1 MRDLPKFVYETPNGY
16 QYKTAFMHLFDM
28 PEVDVIE
35 SPLTCCA
42 SSNNYVNMVMSMFY
56 NELISIPYVEIY
68 NRRGLSYYDLKKDYI
83 EIPLHN
89 YGSDCNI
96 IAMINPKDLI
106 NYDMTKIC
114 KEVYTTIH
122 FTWDKYKNR
131 QGVITEIGKLKFLND
146 ILKQK
151 ANATGKR

>member
-1 MRDLPKFVYETPNGY
+1 MRDLPKFVYETLNGY

-28 PEVDVIE
+28 PEVDVIDTR
-35 SPLTCCA
+35 SIA
-42 SSNNYVNMVMSMFY
+42 SDNEYVNMVMGMFY

-68 NRRGLSYYDLKKDYI
+68 NKRGVSSYDLKKDYI
-83 EIPLHN
+83 EIPLHY
-89 YGSDCNI
+89 YGSNCCI
-96 IAMINPKDLI
+96 VAMINPKDLI

-114 KEVYTTIH
+114 KEVHTTIH

-151 ANATGKR
+151 ANATSKR

>member
-28 PEVDVIE
+28 PEVDVIDTR
-35 SPLTCCA
+35 SIA
-42 SSNNYVNMVMSMFY
+42 SDNEYVNMVMGMFY

-83 EIPLHN
+83 EIPLHY
-89 YGSDCNI
+89 YGSNCCI
-96 IAMINPKDLI
+96 VAMINPKDLI

-114 KEVYTTIH
+114 KEVHTTIH

-131 QGVITEIGKLKFLND
+131 QGVITEIGKLKFLID

-151 ANATGKR
+151 ANATSKR

>member
-1 MRDLPKFVYETPNGY
+1 
-16 QYKTAFMHLFDM
+16 
-28 PEVDVIE
+28 
-35 SPLTCCA
+35 
-42 SSNNYVNMVMSMFY
+42 MVMGMFY

-68 NRRGLSYYDLKKDYI
+68 NKRGVSSYDLKKDYI
-83 EIPLHN
+83 EIPLHY
-89 YGSDCNI
+89 YGSNCCI
-96 IAMINPKDLI
+96 VAMINPKDLI

-114 KEVYTTIH
+114 KEVHTTIH

-151 ANATGKR
+151 ANATSKR

>member
-28 PEVDVIE
+28 PEVDVIDTR
-35 SPLTCCA
+35 SIA
-42 SSNNYVNMVMSMFY
+42 SDNEYVNMVMGMFY

-68 NRRGLSYYDLKKDYI
+68 NKRGVSSYDLKKDYI
-83 EIPLHN
+83 EIPLHY
-89 YGSDCNI
+89 YGSNCCI
-96 IAMINPKDLI
+96 VAMINPKDLI

-151 ANATGKR
+151 ANATSKR

>member
-28 PEVDVIE
+28 PEVDVIDTR
-35 SPLTCCA
+35 SIA
-42 SSNNYVNMVMSMFY
+42 SDNEYVNMVMGMFY

-68 NRRGLSYYDLKKDYI
+68 NKRGVSSYDLKKDYI
-83 EIPLHN
+83 EIPLHY
-89 YGSDCNI
+89 YGSNCCI
-96 IAMINPKDLI
+96 VAMINPKDLI

-114 KEVYTTIH
+114 KEVHTTIH

-151 ANATGKR
+151 ANATSKR

>member
-1 MRDLPKFVYETPNGY
+1 MRDLPKFVYETINGY
-16 QYKTAFMHLFDM
+16 QYRTAFMHLFDM
-28 PEVDVIE
+28 TEVDVIDTR
-35 SPLTCCA
+35 SIA
-42 SSNNYVNMVMSMFY
+42 SDNEYVNMVMGMFY

-68 NRRGLSYYDLKKDYI
+68 NKRGVSSYDLKKDYI
-83 EIPLHN
+83 EIPLHY
-89 YGSDCNI
+89 YGSNCCI
-96 IAMINPKDLI
+96 VAMINPKDLI

-114 KEVYTTIH
+114 KEVHTTIH

>member
-1 MRDLPKFVYETPNGY
+1 MRDLPKFVYETTNGY
-16 QYKTAFMHLFDM
+16 QYRTAFMHLFDM
-28 PEVDVIE
+28 TEVDVIDTR
-35 SPLTCCA
+35 SIA
-42 SSNNYVNMVMSMFY
+42 SGNKYVNMVMGMFY

-68 NRRGLSYYDLKKDYI
+68 NRRGLSYYDLEKDYI

-114 KEVYTTIH
+114 KEVRTTMH

-151 ANATGKR
+151 ANATSKR

>member
-1 MRDLPKFVYETPNGY
+1 
-16 QYKTAFMHLFDM
+16 M
-28 PEVDVIE
+28 PEVDVIDTR
-35 SPLTCCA
+35 SIA
-42 SSNNYVNMVMSMFY
+42 SDNEYVNMVMGMFY

-68 NRRGLSYYDLKKDYI
+68 NKRGVSSYDLKKDYI
-83 EIPLHN
+83 EIPLHY
-89 YGSDCNI
+89 YGSNCCI
-96 IAMINPKDLI
+96 VAMINPKDLI

-114 KEVYTTIH
+114 KEVHTTIH

-151 ANATGKR
+151 ANATSKR